1 MCAAEQVTS
10 LLVGRE
16 NSIRNAL
23 GLSRAHVRCVA
34 HSGGRGSVWMAVK
47 TVLGDSTSYCRCVGW
62 PGGAAAL
69 WVVAGVCVGGT

>member
-1 MCAAEQVTS
+1 
-10 LLVGRE
+10 
-16 NSIRNAL
+16 
-23 GLSRAHVRCVA
+23 
-34 HSGGRGSVWMAVK
+34 MAVK